1 MPSHKIHIKIADEV
15 NKKLK
20 LDRDLYIIG
29 SILPDL
35 SNKIPHYKSHFKT
48 DINNHGFYN
57 VDLFLSEYDIDNPV
71 IVGYLVHLLTDS
83 YYNNYIRNNYFL
95 YNENRRLNGIKM
107 KSGNYYDNPDRITEI
122 KQDEFNMYD
131 NYLVR
136 TNKYKE
142 ISESNIAEKLPI
154 IKECDYDKDYI
165 EEYINTYNG
174 AIKNN
179 NNYKGKIEYNIL
191 EQEEL
196 DNLFNGCIKYIL
208 DFLKDL
214 KII

>member
-1 MPSHKIHIKIADEV
+1 MPSHKIHIKVADEV

-20 LDRDLYIIG
+20 LDRNLYIIG

-48 DINNHGFYN
+48 DKNNRGFYN
-57 VDLFLSEYDIDNPV
+57 TDLFLSKYDISNPV

-83 YYNNYIRNNYFL
+83 YYNNYMRNNYFL
-95 YNENRRLNGIKM
+95 YDENHKLNGIKM

-122 KQDEFNMYD
+122 KQDDFTMYD

-142 ISESNIAEKLPI
+142 IINSNIAEKLPAI
-154 IKECDYDKDYI
+154 EDCDYDKKYI
-165 EEYINTYNG
+165 DEYIDTYNG

-179 NNYKGKIEYNIL
+179 NYYEDKIEYKIL
-191 EQEEL
+191 DQEEL
-196 DNLFNGCIKYIL
+196 DKIFNDCVKYIL
-208 DFLKDL
+208 EFLKTI
-214 KII
+214 KKY